1 MLRRDYACVGE
12 NVLHRRQC
20 KNISVLE
27 LYMSSC
33 YATFYD
39 RIPFFCFIS
48 LSVILT
54 GNSSFFSPPS
64 RVPTIRLRSLILF
77 FIWFS
82 VSLCYYGVTYYIP
95 NLYGDKYL
103 NFILSGGIELAA
115 YLLAFVV
122 LGRVGNKKPTQKNPK
137 KPT

>member
-1 MLRRDYACVGE
+1 
-12 NVLHRRQC
+12 
-20 KNISVLE
+20 
-27 LYMSSC
+27 
-33 YATFYD
+33 
-39 RIPFFCFIS
+39 
-48 LSVILT
+48 
-54 GNSSFFSPPS
+54 
-64 RVPTIRLRSLILF
+64 VPTIRLRSLILF

-122 LGRVGNKKPTQKNPK
+122 LGRVGNKNPPKKPTQKTLKNPPK
-137 KPT
+137 KPTKNGFFGFFWVLLNFLFFMKIIQTFIFDTVFLGTNKT

>member
-1 MLRRDYACVGE
+1 
-12 NVLHRRQC
+12 
-20 KNISVLE
+20 
-27 LYMSSC
+27 
-33 YATFYD
+33 
-39 RIPFFCFIS
+39 
-48 LSVILT
+48 
-54 GNSSFFSPPS
+54 
-64 RVPTIRLRSLILF
+64 VPTIRLRSLILF

-122 LGRVGNKKPTQKNPK
+122 LGRVGNKKTHPK
-137 KPT
+137 KPTQKTHPKNPKNHQKNPLKMGIFF

>member
-1 MLRRDYACVGE
+1 
-12 NVLHRRQC
+12 
-20 KNISVLE
+20 
-27 LYMSSC
+27 
-33 YATFYD
+33 
-39 RIPFFCFIS
+39 
-48 LSVILT
+48 
-54 GNSSFFSPPS
+54 
-64 RVPTIRLRSLILF
+64 VPTIRLRSLILF

-122 LGRVGNKKPTQKNPK
+122 LGRVGNKNPPKKTQKIPPK
-137 KPT
+137 KTH

>member
-1 MLRRDYACVGE
+1 VFRSFPSFTYGDPD
-12 NVLHRRQC
+12 
-20 KNISVLE
+20 K
-27 LYMSSC
+27 
-33 YATFYD
+33 FYNL
-39 RIPFFCFIS
+39 FFIS
-48 LSVILT
+48 LSLIFFLKLL
-54 GNSSFFSPPS
+54 FFSPPLS

-122 LGRVGNKKPTQKNPK
+122 LGRVGNKKPTQKTK
-137 KPT
+137 KTH

>member
-1 MLRRDYACVGE
+1 M
-12 NVLHRRQC
+12 
-20 KNISVLE
+20 
-27 LYMSSC
+27 
-33 YATFYD
+33 
-39 RIPFFCFIS
+39 
-48 LSVILT
+48 
-54 GNSSFFSPPS
+54 
-64 RVPTIRLRSLILF
+64 PTIRLRSLILF

-122 LGRVGNKKPTQKNPK
+122 LGRVGNKKNHPKKKNPPK
-137 KPT
+137 KTPKTFFWGVFGVLLNFKFL

>member
-1 MLRRDYACVGE
+1 M
-12 NVLHRRQC
+12 
-20 KNISVLE
+20 
-27 LYMSSC
+27 
-33 YATFYD
+33 
-39 RIPFFCFIS
+39 
-48 LSVILT
+48 
-54 GNSSFFSPPS
+54 
-64 RVPTIRLRSLILF
+64 PTIRLRSLILF

-122 LGRVGNKKPTQKNPK
+122 LGRVGNKKPTQKYSHK
-137 KPT
+137 KTQKTHLKKTLKMFFFGFFGVLLNFFIFMKIIKNLIFAADFL